1 MWFKQSISGWIA
13 KEIHRTEMALLQAED
28 ELANAR
34 LRVKA
39 LRLRSAR
46 LQGKQDK
53 AQKPEQLPLPEGCI
67 ATDSA
72 EFAACFDRMA
82 AHEAHIARGE
92 AP

>member
-28 ELANAR
+28 ELANAQ

-39 LRLRSAR
+39 LRSRSAR
-46 LQGKQDK
+46 LRGKQDNAESPIRK
-53 AQKPEQLPLPEGCI
+53 ALRLHPLTPSDK
-67 ATDSA
+67 AT
-72 EFAACFDRMA
+72 
-82 AHEAHIARGE
+82 HEAYIVPRK

>member
-28 ELANAR
+28 ELANAQ

-39 LRLRSAR
+39 LRSRSAR

-53 AQKPEQLPLPEGCI
+53 PPLAP
-67 ATDSA
+67 SA
-72 EFAACFDRMA
+72 DADDGTVWASEHTWSRRWYHDMA
-82 AHEAHIARGE
+82 DWFSAGRTQ
-92 AP
+92 P